1 MEHNTEIRLSIKNI
15 YKTFYSKNEASHIID
30 NVSFDIYDNEFL
42 ILLGPGY
49 CGKTVLLN
57 IISGLEFSDK
67 GTVELDGKIL
77 YKPDPKIGM
86 VFQKLGLMPWKTVI
100 ENVELGAKLKGEK
113 KDIRREK
120 AKYFIKLVGLD
131 GFENA
136 FPSQLSGGMKQRV
149 GIARAYTNDSEIL
162 LMDEPFGQLDAQ
174 TRYSMQNEIIRIW
187 EKEKR
192 TIVFVTSNL
201 EEAAYIGDRIIL
213 FSSRPAKVKKIYK
226 INMSRPRDMMDTEF
240 LNIRKTISDNS
251 DLVL

>member
-1 MEHNTEIRLSIKNI
+1 
-15 YKTFYSKNEASHIID
+15 
-30 NVSFDIYDNEFL
+30 
-42 ILLGPGY
+42 
-49 CGKTVLLN
+49 
-57 IISGLEFSDK
+57 
-67 GTVELDGKIL
+67 
-77 YKPDPKIGM
+77 
-86 VFQKLGLMPWKTVI
+86 
-100 ENVELGAKLKGEK
+100 
-113 KDIRREK
+113 
-120 AKYFIKLVGLD
+120 
-131 GFENA
+131 
-136 FPSQLSGGMKQRV
+136 
-149 GIARAYTNDSEIL
+149 
-162 LMDEPFGQLDAQ
+162 MDEPFGQLDAQ